1 MQYLN
6 QLELKHLPYET
17 NMAHGGNPPE
27 RRTVASSGCGLC
39 STCMAVELL
48 TDKTLS
54 VEECR
59 QLSYDTGANHSPGT
73 DLDLLGP
80 VVAEKLA
87 ISYRGT
93 ASLTEVISHLQSGGA
108 VVARMGK
115 SLFTDRSHYILL
127 VAYADGEF
135 CILDPSYTPE
145 KYHLPGREGKV
156 NDKNAPFLYT
166 SKDTLHAHTAWN
178 KPKYHLFWRK
188 AEG

>member
-1 MQYLN
+1 MQYIN
-6 QLELKHLPYET
+6 QLELKHIPYET

-54 VEECR
+54 IEESV
-59 QLSYDTGANHSPGT
+59 QLSYDTGANHLPGT

-80 VVAEKLA
+80 VVAEKFG

-93 ASLTEVISHLQSGGA
+93 ASLDEAIAHLQCGGA

-127 VAYADGEF
+127 LSYADGEF
-135 CILDPSYTPE
+135 CILDPSY
-145 KYHLPGREGKV
+145 KPGKFDRPDRVGKV
-156 NDKNAPFLYT
+156 NDTRAPYLYCNAEL
-166 SKDTLHAHTAWN
+166 LHSETEREFT
-178 KPKYHLFWRK
+178 KYHLFGRIK
-188 AEG
+188 